1 MDRNLNSQV
10 YQFLVLGSFIL
21 VKNRKLRTG
30 ELKYSIKYSVPVY
43 DLSYV
48 IN

>member
-1 MDRNLNSQV
+1 MDQNLNSQV
-10 YQFLVLGSFIL
+10 YQYLVLGSFM
-21 VKNRKLRTG
+21 KNRKLRTG